1 MHNKTM
7 SAEPRPE
14 ATEPETGAA
23 GPEVEG
29 VAESETAGVTDDAA
43 LAGALERIAELEAET
58 GKLKDQALRALA
70 ETENIRRRSE
80 REREDTAKYAI
91 SGFAKSLLD
100 AADNLRRAIDAI
112 PEEAKASADAG
123 LTTLIEGV
131 EMTERSM
138 LSALERHGVR
148 KLEPVGQ
155 KFDPNFHQAMFEV
168 PNPDVPNN
176 TVVQVV
182 QAGYTIGERVLRP
195 AMVGVA
201 KGGPKLVEPETNSVF
216 DQKDA

>member
-1 MHNKTM
+1 MMHNKTM
-7 SAEPRPE
+7 SAEPRPD

-100 AADNLRRAIDAI
+100 AADNLRRAIDAV
-112 PEEAKASADAG
+112 PAGAVEADAA
-123 LTTLIEGV
+123 LKTLVDGV
-131 EMTERSM
+131 AATERQ
-138 LSALERHGVR
+138 LLAAFERHGVTR
-148 KLEPVGQ
+148 IEPVGET
-155 KFDPNFHQAMFEV
+155 FDPNFHQAMFEL
-168 PNPDVPNN
+168 PGTGKPAG
-176 TVVQVV
+176 TIVQVM
-182 QAGYTIGERVLRP
+182 QPGYVLQGRLLRP

-201 KGGPKLVEPETNSVF
+201 RAE
-216 DQKDA
+216 

>member
-1 MHNKTM
+1 MMHSKTM
-7 SAEPRPE
+7 SAEPRPD

-29 VAESETAGVTDDAA
+29 VAESATERTDAMTASDPGGDAA
-43 LAGALERIAELEAET
+43 LAGALERIAALEAESA
-58 GKLKDQALRALA
+58 KLKDQALRALA

-100 AADNLRRAIDAI
+100 AADNLRRAIDAV
-112 PEEAKASADAG
+112 PAEAVEADAA
-123 LTTLIEGV
+123 LKTLVDGV
-131 EMTERSM
+131 AATERQ
-138 LSALERHGVR
+138 LLAAFERNGVTR
-148 KLEPVGQ
+148 IEPVGEA
-155 KFDPNFHQAMFEV
+155 FDPNFHQAMFEL
-168 PNPDVPNN
+168 PGTGKPSG

-182 QAGYTIGERVLRP
+182 QPGYVLHGRLLRP

-201 KGGPKLVEPETNSVF
+201 KAE
-216 DQKDA
+216 